1 MDSFWE
7 PDIDPTIQR
16 MRHEAYIQRRHD
28 LIHMV
33 RGERQKVINQEAE
46 MVDAFASGGKSKL
59 TAEDILKEQEAQ
71 GATLIE
77 NEKKRIQKLQ
87 RRQQKELESM
97 LEYEIARAQRE
108 VSFFIFFFQFT
119 HHQIGGDETKG

>member
-1 MDSFWE
+1 
-7 PDIDPTIQR
+7 
-16 MRHEAYIQRRHD
+16 
-28 LIHMV
+28 MV

-119 HHQIGGDETKG
+119 HHQNRRR